1 MSSPINMI
9 TLLKMEII
17 KQTKE
22 LVQITMPITNETKQ
36 PMGYLHGGASVT
48 LAETAASV
56 GGLLY
61 IDKETSNVFGIE
73 INANHIKAKKDG
85 LLQAF
90 AKPVHI
96 GKSTM
101 VWDIRIYDEMDELVT
116 ISRCT
121 LGVKEKRKN

>member
-9 TLLKMEII
+9 TLLKMEIV

-101 VWDIRIYDEMDELVT
+101 VWDIRIYDEIDELVT